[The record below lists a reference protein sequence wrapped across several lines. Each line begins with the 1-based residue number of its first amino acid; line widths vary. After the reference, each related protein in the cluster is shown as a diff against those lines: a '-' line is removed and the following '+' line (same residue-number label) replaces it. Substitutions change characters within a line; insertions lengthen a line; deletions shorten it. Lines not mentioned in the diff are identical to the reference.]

1 MSDVAGGKVGAGGK
15 NPLCFEGK
23 FKVQRSSLL
32 SFFNILLCILPFFCS
47 PDLFY
52 SMLTTDYNALAVQAS
67 RARPFEHARAHP
79 SKMTVTHQTTFLLT
93 TYYCDLN
100 PFFGFFGTG

>member
-1 MSDVAGGKVGAGGK
+1 MVRSAPVGKIPCALK
-15 NPLCFEGK
+15 ASLK
-23 FKVQRSSLL
+23 FNDHPFV
-32 SFFNILLCILPFFCS
+32 FFNILLCILPFFCS

-67 RARPFEHARAHP
+67 HARPFEHARAHP
-79 SKMTVTHQTTFLLT
+79 SKMTVTHQTTFLFT